1 MHSLQFQ
8 NIRFAY
14 DDIPVIEDLNF
25 VFESG
30 KSYCILGASGSG
42 KTTILRLIAGLETP
56 QKGNILLDANVIS
69 KQNELLIPPHKRE
82 VGFVFQDLALWPHF
96 SVYDNIAFGLK
107 ERKAN
112 NIEQQVMELLDL
124 FGINDQAQ
132 KYPHQLSGGQK
143 QMVAISRA
151 LVLQPKIL
159 LLDEPMANIDIQIKE
174 QILEHLYKLQ
184 KQLAFTLVYVTHDHR
199 DAVLSEQIVI
209 MNKGKIEA
217 AGTLDEIRNSA
228 NEYVKSFIK
237 II

>member
-14 DDIPVIEDLNF
+14 DDIPVVEDFNF

-30 KSYCILGASGSG
+30 KSYCILGSSGSG
-42 KTTILRLIAGLETP
+42 KTTVLRLIAGLETP
-56 QKGNILLDANVIS
+56 QEGKILLNDAVIS
-69 KQNELLIPPHKRE
+69 QQNELLIPPHKRE

-107 ERKAN
+107 ERKAE
-112 NIEQQVMELLDL
+112 NIEQPVMELLDL
-124 FGINDQAQ
+124 FGISDQAQ

-184 KQLAFTLVYVTHDHR
+184 KQFAFTLIYVTHDHR

-217 AGTLDEIRNSA
+217 TGTLDAIRNLA

-237 II
+237 I